1 MGFESRQYFP
11 PLFVSSG
18 RPRNKNVFIKACFSN
33 KKYLIAI
40 QTRPTQIVNKIFFIQ
55 KFGFE
60 GLLTIIGVQNQLPV
74 TLVTIYQRLEI
85 LPP

>member
-18 RPRNKNVFIKACFSN
+18 RPRKKNVTIKACFSN

-40 QTRPTQIVNKIFFIQ
+40 QTRPTQIVNKIFLIE
-55 KFGFE
+55 KFGFK
-60 GLLTIIGVQNQLPV
+60 GLLKIIGVQNQLHV
-74 TLVTIYQRLEI
+74 TFCTALVLDING
-85 LPP
+85 